1 MNPAGRRPGWIIHWA
16 WLILGAGFLDLF
28 VNYSVR
34 LGYGV
39 VLPEMIRD
47 LGLSRT
53 AGGTIYNAYLFT
65 YIALTPLTGWLT
77 DRIGARRVIPAC
89 LAVLGLGVLLMAR
102 VSSLEG
108 ACLAYALVGV
118 GATGIWTPVLAVV
131 QRWFAPRRRGLALG
145 ILSTGY
151 GLGFA
156 AVGAFFPLVAMQYG
170 WRHTWTI
177 LGAAALILVVVNGVL
192 LRNDPASCGTTAWGG
207 EGDGD
212 APVRSGTAL
221 PAGGLREE
229 ILRNPTFWWIGL
241 SYFCIS
247 YSLYGITTFMV
258 DYARDQVG
266 LSLGAA
272 SFLATIHG
280 SFQVLGALTI
290 LPLSDRLG
298 RKRTILFS
306 NGCIA
311 LAVLGIVA
319 AGSSQAALSA
329 LVAVFAIFYGVTFA
343 IYGACAGDYFPSRMM
358 GTVIGAWTPLY
369 GAGAILSH
377 WVGGILRD
385 RLGTYDIAFMLDA
398 GMAVV
403 AVVLFLFV
411 GKRPKRS
418 SEAPNHPDR
427 EEAKP

>member
-1 MNPAGRRPGWIIHWA
+1 MTEAGGGKGKPFHWA
-16 WLILGAGFLDLF
+16 WLILLAGFLDLF
-28 VNYSVR
+28 INYSVR

-53 AGGTIYNAYLFT
+53 AGGTIYNAYLLT

-89 LAVLGLGVLLMAR
+89 LAVLGGGVLLMAR
-102 VSSLEG
+102 AGSLGEACFAFAVVGIG
-108 ACLAYALVGV
+108 AA
-118 GATGIWTPVLAVV
+118 GIWTPVLAVV
-131 QRWFAPRRRGLALG
+131 QRWFAPGRRGLALG

-156 AVGAFFPLVAMQYG
+156 AVGALFPLVVLHFD
-170 WRHTWTI
+170 WRCTWSF
-177 LGAAALILVVVNGVL
+177 LGVAALLLVAVNGLL
-192 LRNDPASCGTTAWGG
+192 LRNAPESSGTVPWGG
-207 EGDGD
+207 EGDSA
-212 APVRSGTAL
+212 APAL
-221 PAGGLREE
+221 EQSKPSPGRLGAV
-229 ILRNPTFWWIGL
+229 ILRNPSFWRIGF
-241 SYFCIS
+241 SYFCVS
-247 YSLYGITTFMV
+247 YALYGFTTFMV
-258 DYARDQVG
+258 DYARVQAG

-280 SFQVLGALTI
+280 SFQILGVLTI

-306 NGCIA
+306 NICIA

-319 AGSSQAALSA
+319 AGDRQVALSV
-329 LVAVFAIFYGVTFA
+329 LVGFFAVFYGVTFP
-343 IYGACAGDYFPSRMM
+343 IYGACAGDYFPRPLI

-377 WVGGILRD
+377 WIGGLLRD
-385 RLGTYDIAFMLDA
+385 TLGTYDAAFLLDA
-398 GMAVV
+398 GMAT
-403 AVVLFLFV
+403 AAAALFLAV
-411 GKRPKRS
+411 REQRTPGGR
-418 SEAPNHPDR
+418 EAR
-427 EEAKP
+427 GGGRTG

>member
-108 ACLAYALVGV
+108 ACLAYALVGG

-131 QRWFAPRRRGLALG
+131 QRWFARAAARPCPRHPLDGLRSRIRGGRCLL
-145 ILSTGY
+145 
-151 GLGFA
+151 
-156 AVGAFFPLVAMQYG
+156 PLVAMQYG

-192 LRNDPASCGTTAWGG
+192 LSKRPRILRHNRLGRGG
-207 EGDGD
+207 GRRRPGPQRDGI
-212 APVRSGTAL
+212 
-221 PAGGLREE
+221 AGRRAAEE

-319 AGSSQAALSA
+319 AGSSQAALSGPGCGFCDF
-329 LVAVFAIFYGVTFA
+329 LRRHL
-343 IYGACAGDYFPSRMM
+343 CHLRRLRGDYFPR
-358 GTVIGAWTPLY
+358 G
-369 GAGAILSH
+369 
-377 WVGGILRD
+377 
-385 RLGTYDIAFMLDA
+385 
-398 GMAVV
+398 
-403 AVVLFLFV
+403 
-411 GKRPKRS
+411 
-418 SEAPNHPDR
+418 
-427 EEAKP
+427 

>member
-1 MNPAGRRPGWIIHWA
+1 MSPAGRRPRSLPHWA

-47 LGLSRT
+47 LALSRA
-53 AGGTIYNAYLFT
+53 AGGTIYNASLCT
-65 YIALTPLTGWLT
+65 SIALTPLTGWLT
-77 DRIGARRVIPAC
+77 DRVGARRIIPAC

-108 ACLAYALVGV
+108 ACLAYAVVGV

-131 QRWFAPRRRGLALG
+131 QRWFVPRRRGLALG

-156 AVGAFFPLVAMQYG
+156 AVGAFFPLVAGQFG

-177 LGAAALILVVVNGVL
+177 LGAAALVLVAVNGLL
-192 LRNDPASCGTTAWGG
+192 LRNDPESCGVDPWGG
-207 EGDGD
+207 EGKEGG
-212 APVRSGTAL
+212 S
-221 PAGGLREE
+221 AGIVEEEPSVSLREA

-241 SYFCIS
+241 SYLCIS

-258 DYARDQVG
+258 DYARDQAG
-266 LSLGAA
+266 FSLGAA

-280 SFQVLGALTI
+280 SFQVLGVLTL

-298 RKRTILFS
+298 RRRTILLS
-306 NGCIA
+306 NLCIA

-319 AGSSQAALSA
+319 AGSGQTALYA
-329 LVAVFAIFYGVTFA
+329 VVGVFAVFYGVTFP
-343 IYGACAGDYFPSRMM
+343 IYGACAGDYFPRRII

-369 GAGAILSH
+369 GGGAILSH
-377 WVGGILRD
+377 WVGGMLRD
-385 RLGTYDIAFMLDA
+385 ALGTYKAAFLLDA
-398 GMAVV
+398 GMAV
-403 AVVLFLFV
+403 AAAALFLAV
-411 GKRPKRS
+411 RKPSPPGSRASLLSS
-418 SEAPNHPDR
+418 SEG
-427 EEAKP
+427 

>member
-1 MNPAGRRPGWIIHWA
+1 MRPAGRRPGSLPHWA

-47 LGLSRT
+47 LDLSRA

-108 ACLAYALVGV
+108 ACLAYAVVGV

-131 QRWFAPRRRGLALG
+131 QRWFVPQRRGLALG

-156 AVGAFFPLVAMQYG
+156 AVGAFFPLVAGQFG

-177 LGAAALILVVVNGVL
+177 LGAAALVLVAVNGLL
-192 LRNDPASCGTTAWGG
+192 LRNDPESCGVDPWGG
-207 EGDGD
+207 EGMEGG
-212 APVRSGTAL
+212 S
-221 PAGGLREE
+221 AGIAEEEPSVSLREE

-241 SYFCIS
+241 SYLCIS

-258 DYARDQVG
+258 DYARDQAG
-266 LSLGAA
+266 FSLGAA

-280 SFQVLGALTI
+280 SFQVLGVLTL

-298 RKRTILFS
+298 RRRTILLS
-306 NGCIA
+306 NLCIA

-319 AGSSQAALSA
+319 AGSGQAALYA
-329 LVAVFAIFYGVTFA
+329 VVGVFAVFYGVTFP
-343 IYGACAGDYFPSRMM
+343 IYGACAGDYFPRRII

-369 GAGAILSH
+369 GGGAILSH
-377 WVGGILRD
+377 WVGGMLRD
-385 RLGTYDIAFMLDA
+385 ALGTYKAAFLLDA
-398 GMAVV
+398 GMAV
-403 AVVLFLFV
+403 AAAALFLAV
-411 GKRPKRS
+411 RKPSPPGSRASLPSS
-418 SEAPNHPDR
+418 SEG
-427 EEAKP
+427 

>member
-1 MNPAGRRPGWIIHWA
+1 MSPAGRRPGRLPHWA
-16 WLILGAGFLDLF
+16 WFILAAGFLDLF

-47 LGLSRT
+47 LDLSRT

-77 DRIGARRVIPAC
+77 DRVGARRVIPVC
-89 LAVLGLGVLLMAR
+89 LAILGLGVLLMAR
-102 VSSLEG
+102 AASLEG
-108 ACLAYALVGV
+108 ACLAYAIVGV

-156 AVGAFFPLVAMQYG
+156 AVGAFFPLVATQFG

-177 LGAAALILVVVNGVL
+177 LGAAALLLVAVNGLL
-192 LRNDPASCGTTAWGG
+192 LRSDPESCGVDPWGG
-207 EGDGD
+207 EGKGG
-212 APVRSGTAL
+212 ASTGAAETEP
-221 PAGGLREE
+221 PGGLREE

-258 DYARDQVG
+258 DYARDQAG

-280 SFQVLGALTI
+280 SFQVLGVLTL

-298 RKRTILFS
+298 RKRTILIS
-306 NGCIA
+306 NLCIA
-311 LAVLGIVA
+311 LSVLGIVM
-319 AGSSQAALSA
+319 AGSGQAALSV
-329 LVAVFAIFYGVTFA
+329 LVAVFAVFYGVTFP
-343 IYGACAGDYFPSRMM
+343 IYGACAGDYFPRRII

-377 WVGGILRD
+377 WVGGMLRD
-385 RLGTYDIAFMLDA
+385 TLGTYDVAFLLDA
-398 GMAVV
+398 GMAV
-403 AVVLFLFV
+403 AAMVLFLAV
-411 GKRPKRS
+411 RKPPPPGKRASLISP
-418 SEAPNHPDR
+418 SEG
-427 EEAKP
+427 